1 MAKLKIITD
10 PHPTLRK
17 KAEEINL
24 KELKGLKVF
33 IDDMENTMVTEDGL
47 GLAGNQVDFPKRIF
61 VINTKEGPLSI
72 INPTLHH
79 KSFKKKTAEEGCLS
93 IPGVYGMV
101 KRHENLVVKGYN
113 KKGKA
118 LKLKVEG
125 LFARVVQHEYDHLE
139 GILFTDKAKKITKHD
154 STMNYENL

>member
-1 MAKLKIITD
+1 MSILSIITN

-24 KELKGLKVF
+24 KDLKNIQDF
-33 IDDMENTMVTEDGL
+33 IKDMEKTMVSEDGL
-47 GLAGNQVDFPKRIF
+47 GLAANQVNKPIRLF

-72 INPTLHH
+72 INPTLHN

-93 IPGVYGMV
+93 IPGVYGLV
-101 KRHENLVVKGYN
+101 KRHEHLTVKGYD
-113 KKGKA
+113 KRGKN

-154 STMNYENL
+154 SSINYENL